1 MTARVKAWAIVN
13 FIAFLGLAIF
23 SWEAPAHG
31 RKLRLV
37 VRWPSTVRQGQIF
50 LVEVTGVKKPL
61 TVEGQ
66 LNEQRFSFFPL
77 GQGRYGALVGIDV
90 EAKPGR
96 HRWRVVAVKE
106 DGQHLEA
113 EGWLKVTAR
122 RFAVQRLTL
131 PPEMVELDEATT
143 LRVGEEAAQLQA
155 ILNVVSPKPLWQGRF
170 LPPLQNRG
178 EPSGFGVRR
187 IINGEERGRHT
198 GTDFKAPPG
207 EPVLAVNNGRVA
219 LVAEHFFAGKAVV
232 VDHGLGLYTMY
243 FHLQDTSVV
252 EGELVGKGQPLG
264 HVGATGRATG
274 PHLHFGVRLNGS
286 RVDPLSLL
294 KLPLR

>member
-1 MTARVKAWAIVN
+1 MTAKVKAWGIAILMGL
-13 FIAFLGLAIF
+13 IGLALLAGA
-23 SWEAPAHG
+23 APAHEKKP
-31 RKLRLV
+31 RFV
-37 VRWPSTVRQGQIF
+37 VRWPSMVRQGQIF

-77 GQGRYGALVGIDV
+77 GQGRYGALVGIDL

-96 HRWRVVAVKE
+96 HRWRVVAME
-106 DGQHLEA
+106 ENSQLLTA
-113 EGWLKVTAR
+113 EGWLQVVAR

-131 PPEMVELDEATT
+131 PPEMVELDEATR
-143 LRVGEEAAQLQA
+143 LRVEEEAAQLQA

-170 LPPLQNRG
+170 LPPLQNG
-178 EPSGFGVRR
+178 GDPSGFGVRR
-187 IINGEERGRHT
+187 IINEKERGRHT
-198 GTDFKAPPG
+198 GTDFKAPLG
-207 EPVLAVNNGRVA
+207 EPVLAANSGRVA

-252 EGELVGKGQPLG
+252 TGELVEKGQPLG
-264 HVGATGRATG
+264 QVGATGRATG

-294 KLPLR
+294 QLPLR